1 MVYYKF
7 VLSLRFFSLTTYCEF
22 EIMKNYKTKR
32 TKLFS
37 RNNMRYDWKQIHEKL
52 SQK

>member
-22 EIMKNYKTKR
+22 EIMKNYKTKLTLPLHR
-32 TKLFS
+32 ES
-37 RNNMRYDWKQIHEKL
+37 RGVKN
-52 SQK
+52 